1 MRLTTLLLCALP
13 TLGAAQSAE
22 EIEVAK
28 ATLSALQGPSFA
40 NGIEYCGYLAY
51 DLNETLIA
59 TPAQAGDN
67 ESCVWDQDEGDLLL
81 VLSYHTHGEFN
92 PDFSSEVPSVSDIE
106 ADEAEGIDGFVATPG
121 GRLWYVDTDEMQVR
135 QICGPGCLPQDP
147 NFVAGD
153 DGVIED
159 VYSYQ
164 DLLDYEAN

>member
-1 MRLTTLLLCALP
+1 MRLPTLLLCALP
-13 TLGAAQSAE
+13 ALATAQSAE

-51 DLNETLIA
+51 DLNENLVA
-59 TPAQAGDN
+59 TAAQAGDN
-67 ESCVWDQDEGDLLL
+67 ESCLWDQDEGDLLL

-92 PDFSSEVPSVSDIE
+92 EDFSSEVPSVSDIE

-135 QICGPGCLPQDP
+135 QICGLGCLPQDP
-147 NFVAGD
+147 DFIPGN
-153 DGVIED
+153 DGPIAE
-159 VYSYQ
+159 VYTYQ
-164 DLLDYEAN
+164 EMLDYEGG